1 MEYRYIF
8 GEYCF
13 NSTAGLFRGQ
23 LDDICRA
30 PYAVVYNVQVS
41 PYGDLYAINPN
52 IPVNH
57 AVGRNSFHIILQDKN
72 QMA

>member
-8 GEYCF
+8 GEYRF
-13 NSTAGLFRGQ
+13 NRTAGLFRGQ
-23 LDDICRA
+23 LNDIGRA
-30 PYAVVYNVQVS
+30 PYDVVYNVHTTV
-41 PYGDLYAINPN
+41 YGDLYVINLN

-72 QMA
+72 QMV